1 MGSYSLMGTE
11 FLFWSDGKVL
21 EIDSGDSGDWTPL

>member
-11 FLFWSDGKVL
+11 FVWDDEKIL
-21 EIDSGDSGDWTPL
+21 EMCSGDGCTRICMH